1 MTQTTQSTPRDGVP
15 HSSARNTAA
24 TQRSI
29 AIAAVVIAFLMVAI
43 WVPW

>member
-1 MTQTTQSTPRDGVP
+1 MNPPSRPDGVP
-15 HSSARNTAA
+15 HSSGRNRSA

-29 AIAAVVIAFLMVAI
+29 AIAAVVIAFLLVAI